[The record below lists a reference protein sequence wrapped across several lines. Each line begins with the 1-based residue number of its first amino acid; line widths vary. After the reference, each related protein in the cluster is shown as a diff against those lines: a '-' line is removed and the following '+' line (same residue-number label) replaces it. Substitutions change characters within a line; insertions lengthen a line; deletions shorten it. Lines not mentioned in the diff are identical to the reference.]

1 MAVTAHLYG
10 LAFQSMLNKEIDYDT
25 DTVKAMLVTSAYV
38 PNRDTH
44 RYKSSV
50 TNEAVGTGYTA
61 GGKTLT
67 TKTIAYTAGSHTLA
81 LDCDDLIWT
90 TTTIQARYLVF
101 YVSTGTD
108 STSPLLA
115 YVDFGADVTST
126 GGSFTAAIP
135 TAGFAQFV
143 AS

>member
-1 MAVTAHLYG
+1 VAVTAKLYG
-10 LAFQSMLNKEIDYDT
+10 PAYLSLFNGEINFT
-25 DTVKAMLVTSAYV
+25 TGSVKAMLATSSYV

-61 GGKTLT
+61 GGKALT
-67 TKTIAYTAGSHTLA
+67 TKSISWNTSTHTLV
-81 LDCDDLIWT
+81 LDCDDIVWT
-90 TTTIQARYLVF
+90 TATVQARYLIF
-101 YVSTGTD
+101 YVDTGTAA
-108 STSPLLA
+108 TSPLIC

-135 TAGFAQFV
+135 AAGFLTFT
-143 AS
+143 

>member
-1 MAVTAHLYG
+1 MAVTAKLFGQVY
-10 LAFQSMLNKEIDYDT
+10 LSLFNKEIDFDT
-25 DTVKAMLVTSAYV
+25 DTVKAMLATSAYV
-38 PNRDTH
+38 PNQDTH

-67 TKTIAYTAGSHTLA
+67 TKTITYAAGTNVTT

-90 TTTIQARYLVF
+90 TTTVQARYLVF
-101 YVSTGTD
+101 YVDTG
-108 STSPLLA
+108 SAATSPLIS

-135 TAGFAQFV
+135 AAGFAQFT
-143 AS
+143 AT